1 MKTRAVNILLAFAL
15 ILAGISTAFAAVA
28 VPNSLSPASG
38 SNLTSPL
45 TISWSAVTDPSGI
58 LGYNWQVSTSSTFPT
73 VALQNSTNV
82 GITQDTVSG
91 LPNGTYFWRV
101 QAVSGAFVKG
111 AWSAARSFN
120 ITGAGA
126 GQPGARQLRP
136 DRRGRVAG
144 RQLQLRPAPPA

>member
-1 MKTRAVNILLAFAL
+1 MKIRVVILLCAIAL
-15 ILAGISTAFAAVA
+15 IFGAVSSAFAAVA
-28 VPNSLSPASG
+28 VPNPLSPASG
-38 SNLTSPL
+38 SNLTAHL

-111 AWSAARSFN
+111 AWS
-120 ITGAGA
+120 
-126 GQPGARQLRP
+126 Q
-136 DRRGRVAG
+136 
-144 RQLQLRPAPPA
+144 

>member
-1 MKTRAVNILLAFAL
+1 MKTRAVNL
-15 ILAGISTAFAAVA
+15 ILAIILVLCAASSAFAGVA
-28 VPNSLSPASG
+28 VPNPLSPASG

-91 LPNGTYFWRV
+91 LPNATHFWRV
-101 QAVSGAFVKG
+101 QAVQDSLDPIVGLQQGPFSAPQAFT
-111 AWSAARSFN
+111 
-120 ITGAGA
+120 I
-126 GQPGARQLRP
+126 
-136 DRRGRVAG
+136 
-144 RQLQLRPAPPA
+144 LQR